1 MIEARVHRCFPFSAP
16 DAFVSIQD
24 GAAKE
29 VGMLATLDGLDADS
43 RRVLDAELDKRYF
56 TPIIRRI
63 VSLKQEASMW
73 RWEVD
78 TQRGRADF
86 YVRGVRDSI
95 HEIAPR
101 RWQIL
106 GMDGQRY
113 EIRDFDSLD
122 SRSQTLFE
130 NLF

>member
-1 MIEARVHRCFPFSAP
+1 
-16 DAFVSIQD
+16 
-24 GAAKE
+24 
-29 VGMLATLDGLDADS
+29 MLATLDGLDADS